1 MSGKQSNSKFQ
12 IPNSKLNRQSKFSIQ
27 IFFCLLTAHC
37 LLLTA
42 DAQKIA
48 VLVPEKT
55 GHSEKFAEKFQ
66 NSLSVKFNVLDSSL
80 SETAFR
86 SAAFENSF
94 NLSIVEAKNI
104 GAAIGCEYFF
114 LVKSA
119 SQRRSSFGKEEFYE
133 SYAAVYVVSS
143 RTGQLAVWKL
153 QTFEAAK
160 PEKAEK
166 LLFDS
171 TDNLASEIFD
181 KLKIAAKEE
190 LNDSAARKIEEV
202 PDKTAPDAKNYR
214 PPLPYK
220 RFKPEYTRLAYIYDV
235 KATID
240 ILVDINE
247 TGAILRTEIVRWA
260 GYGLDESVTET
271 VRRMN
276 WRPAEKNGK
285 TLPMRVLL
293 RYNFKEVEKE

>member
-1 MSGKQSNSKFQ
+1 
-12 IPNSKLNRQSKFSIQ
+12 LNRQSKFSIQ
-27 IFFCLLTAHC
+27 IFFCLLTAYC

-42 DAQKIA
+42 HAQKIA
-48 VLVPEKT
+48 VLVPDKT
-55 GHSEKFAEKFQ
+55 DHSEKFAEKFQ

-94 NLSIVEAKNI
+94 NLSTVEAQNI
-104 GAAIGCEYFF
+104 GAAIGCEYFL

-119 SQRRSSFGKEEFYE
+119 TQRRSSFGKEEFYE

-143 RTGQLAVWKL
+143 RTGRLFFWKL

-181 KLKIAAKEE
+181 KLKIVAKEE
-190 LNDSAARKIEEV
+190 LNDRAARKIEEV
-202 PDKTAPDAKNYR
+202 PDETAPDAKNYR

-235 KATID
+235 KAIID
-240 ILVDINE
+240 ILVDIDE